1 MGLAVVAVLGATA
14 GGVAGCA
21 AEGGPAGTFPR
32 PVPVRTTYPAAAAG
46 GACQLLDYAV
56 IRKILGA
63 QFDLAAAS
71 RSGGTSTCVVQAG
84 GVSRPDLSLS
94 VTKTTADATIYE
106 KEAVPDGSTAV
117 KGLGQAAY
125 QIPVAPVKGAGA
137 GVEVGWLSK
146 DGRIMTLCYTLA
158 AGKGT
163 ATAVKALPKLVA
175 LAKAVDAVHP

>member
-14 GGVAGCA
+14 GGVAGCSSEAPPA
-21 AEGGPAGTFPR
+21 ATFPR

-46 GACQLLDYAV
+46 GVCQLLDYAV

-71 RSGGTSTCVVQAG
+71 RSGATRTCVVQAG

-94 VTKTTADATIYE
+94 VTKTTADARIYR
-106 KEAVPDGSTAV
+106 KEVVPDGSTTV

-125 QIPVAPVKGAGA
+125 QMPMAPVRGAGA
-137 GVEVGWLSK
+137 GIEVGWLSK

-163 ATAVKALPKLVA
+163 TTAAKSLPKLVA
-175 LAKAVDAVHP
+175 LAKAVDAVHA